1 MSKLDQMIEDALG
14 AEDRAL
20 FARFGDQGLVGEIGG
35 LFSGK
40 TGWWVVLT
48 SLVQIALFAGALYAA
63 MQFLTLDDPVLVI
76 RWGIAA
82 AVWFMAMSVIKL
94 MHWQQMQANRVIREV
109 KRLQLQLARGQSS
122 V

>member
-1 MSKLDQMIEDALG
+1 MIEAALG

-20 FARFGDQGLVGEIGG
+20 FARFGDEGLLGEVGG
-35 LFSGK
+35 LFAGK
-40 TGWWVVLT
+40 MGWWVALT
-48 SLVQIALFAGALYAA
+48 SLIQLLLFAGAVYAA
-63 MQFLTLDDPVLVI
+63 MQCLTLGDPVSVI

-82 AVWFMAMSVIKL
+82 AVLFMAISIIKI

-109 KRLQLQLARGQSS
+109 KRLHLQLARGQSL

>member
-1 MSKLDQMIEDALG
+1 MSKLDRMIEEALG

-20 FARFGDQGLVGEIGG
+20 LSRFGEQGLFGEIGG

-40 TGWWVVLT
+40 MGWWVVLT
-48 SLVQIALFAGALYAA
+48 SLVQIALFAGALYATL
-63 MQFLTLDDPVLVI
+63 QFLTLDDPVLVT
-76 RWGIAA
+76 RWGFAA

-109 KRLQLQLARGQSS
+109 KRLHLQLARGQSS

>member
-1 MSKLDQMIEDALG
+1 MSKLDRMIEDALG
-14 AEDRAL
+14 AEDRAVL
-20 FARFGDQGLVGEIGG
+20 SRFGEQGLFGEVAG

-40 TGWWVVLT
+40 MGWWVALT
-48 SLVQIALFAGALYAA
+48 ILVQVALFAAGLYAA
-63 MQFLTLDDPVLVI
+63 AKFLTLDDPVLVV

-109 KRLQLQLARGQSS
+109 KRLELQVARANA